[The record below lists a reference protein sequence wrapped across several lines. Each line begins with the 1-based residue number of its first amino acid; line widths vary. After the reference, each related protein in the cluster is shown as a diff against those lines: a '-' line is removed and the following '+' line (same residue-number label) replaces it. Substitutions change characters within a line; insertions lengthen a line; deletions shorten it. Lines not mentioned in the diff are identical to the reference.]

1 MELNVSIIELEGH
14 IPATQLPH
22 QSTIYSSFTQI
33 IIQPYLLFQTRW
45 LSAVALSGL
54 FRMAEFDFSLEL
66 DFIFNYTNFY
76 QLLLGSNT
84 RSQLNKNQKICQCCD
99 WAEVKWRT

>member
-1 MELNVSIIELEGH
+1 MELNVSIIELEGTYQQR
-14 IPATQLPH
+14 IA
-22 QSTIYSSFTQI
+22 SSVNH
-33 IIQPYLLFQTRW
+33 LLFQTRW

-54 FRMAEFDFSLEL
+54 FRMAEFDFCLEL

-76 QLLLGSNT
+76 QLLLDSN
-84 RSQLNKNQKICQCCD
+84 SGLQVNENQKICQCCD